1 VPRITPVLWFDG
13 EAEAAATFYV
23 SLFPG
28 SSVTD
33 VSRYPDDFP
42 DPALAG
48 RALVVEFELDGQG
61 FQGLNGGP
69 GHAPSDAVSFS
80 VPVSDQPELDRLWDA
95 LVADGGEEGRCGW
108 LTDRWGFSWQIVPSA
123 LGETLGGPDRE
134 GAARAMAAM
143 MGMGRL
149 VVDDLRAAYAGT

>member
-1 VPRITPVLWFDG
+1 M
-13 EAEAAATFYV
+13 
-23 SLFPG
+23 
-28 SSVTD
+28 
-33 VSRYPDDFP
+33 
-42 DPALAG
+42 
-48 RALVVEFELDGQG
+48 
-61 FQGLNGGP
+61 
-69 GHAPSDAVSFS
+69 SFS

-123 LGETLGGPDRE
+123 LGETLGGPDPE